1 MVHAK
6 TLDLVQWNQDPRQEK
21 FVLFLKRQCKPID
34 NGSQD
39 FQQLR
44 DSIKPLSLIGELEEN
59 IVDRSADVWS
69 QVQKFAINPMQGSLE
84 EIAFPGIFGV
94 EQFQQL

>member
-34 NGSQD
+34 DGSQD

-44 DSIKPLSLIGELEEN
+44 NSIKPLSLIGELEEN
-59 IVDRSADVWS
+59 VVNRPADV
-69 QVQKFAINPMQGSLE
+69 
-84 EIAFPGIFGV
+84 
-94 EQFQQL
+94 